1 MQKTIYRRC
10 PMIVGL
16 AAGYWEAL
24 ELVQQIVA
32 ETYETQGNT
41 DVRGYLEERLKKEK

>member
-1 MQKTIYRRC
+1 
-10 PMIVGL
+10 MIVGL

-32 ETYETQGNT
+32 ETYEAQKNT
-41 DVRGYLEERLKKEK
+41 DVRRYLEEQLK